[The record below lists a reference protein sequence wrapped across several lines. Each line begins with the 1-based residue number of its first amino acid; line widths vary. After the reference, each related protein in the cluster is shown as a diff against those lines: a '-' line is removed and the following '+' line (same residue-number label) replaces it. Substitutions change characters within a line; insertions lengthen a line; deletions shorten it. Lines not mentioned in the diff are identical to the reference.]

1 MRKQKTVKEV
11 LKSTTR
17 IILLVFAA
25 LTVGLNIYTVNAL
38 RIGGNAVPMP
48 FGVGAAVVLSGSMEP
63 ELSVGD
69 LLIVLDSSSYEIG
82 DVVVYQDGNIVV
94 THRIVRFSDEEEI
107 VTQGDANNTEDDPIS
122 VEAIKGEVV
131 AVIPFVGYVINAI
144 KTPIVTICILAL
156 AVFLLERSFR
166 AEKQTD
172 NEKLDSIKAEIERL
186 KQQQKDR

>member
-1 MRKQKTVKEV
+1 MRKQKTVREV

-82 DVVVYQDGNIVV
+82 DVVVYQDGNIAV

-131 AVIPFVGYVINAI
+131 AVIPFIGYVINAI

-166 AEKQTD
+166 AEKKTD

>member
-1 MRKQKTVKEV
+1 MRKQKTVREV

-82 DVVVYQDGNIVV
+82 DVVVYQDGNIAV

-131 AVIPFVGYVINAI
+131 AVIPFIGYVINAI
-144 KTPIVTICILAL
+144 KTPIVTI
-156 AVFLLERSFR
+156 VFWLLLCSF
-166 AEKQTD
+166 
-172 NEKLDSIKAEIERL
+172 
-186 KQQQKDR
+186 

>member
-1 MRKQKTVKEV
+1 MKDKLKKIWNVVSTV
-11 LKSTTR
+11 
-17 IILLVFAA
+17 I
-25 LTVGLNIYTVNAL
+25 
-38 RIGGNAVPMP
+38 
-48 FGVGAAVVLSGSMEP
+48 VVLAVLCAVFLMGSRLLGYQVFTVISGSMEP

-69 LLIVLDSSSYEIG
+69 LLIVLGSSSYEIG

-94 THRIVRFSDEEEI
+94 THRIVRFSDDEEI

-131 AVIPFVGYVINAI
+131 AVIPFVGYFINAI

-156 AVFLLERSFR
+156 AVFLFERSFR
-166 AEKQTD
+166 AEKKTD

>member
-1 MRKQKTVKEV
+1 MRKQKTVREV

-82 DVVVYQDGNIVV
+82 DVVVYQDGNIAV

-186 KQQQKDR
+186 KQEQKDR

>member
-1 MRKQKTVKEV
+1 MRKQKTVREV
-11 LKSTTR
+11 LKSTMR

-82 DVVVYQDGNIVV
+82 DVVVYQDGNIAV

-122 VEAIKGEVV
+122 AEAIKGEVV

>member
-1 MRKQKTVKEV
+1 MRKQKTVREV

-82 DVVVYQDGNIVV
+82 DVVVYQDGNIAV

-122 VEAIKGEVV
+122 AEAIKGEVV

>member
-1 MRKQKTVKEV
+1 MRKQKTVREV
-11 LKSTTR
+11 LKSTMR

-82 DVVVYQDGNIVV
+82 DVVVYQDGNIAV
-94 THRIVRFSDEEEI
+94 THRIVRFSDDEEI

-131 AVIPFVGYVINAI
+131 AVIPFVGYIINAI

-156 AVFLLERSFR
+156 AMFLLERSFR
-166 AEKQTD
+166 AEKKTD

>member
-1 MRKQKTVKEV
+1 MRKQKTVREV

-82 DVVVYQDGNIVV
+82 DVVVYQDGNIAV

-122 VEAIKGEVV
+122 AEAIKGEVV

-144 KTPIVTICILAL
+144 KTPIVTICILVL